1 MMYTLNMKPYLIGLT
16 GNIASGKSVVRQYLE
31 NAGALTLDAD
41 LIAQDTYLP
50 GQPAWQPIL
59 DRFGED
65 LCSQDGRINRSRLG
79 RLVFSD
85 PQALADLE
93 AIVHPIVWQRL
104 DELIEQAKNPLVV
117 LEAIKLINSNFETDC
132 DEIWVTTCPEEV
144 RVERLVETRGLT
156 EQDALV
162 RVQSQEPEAEKIKH
176 ATRLVATDGT
186 FAQIFQQVSD
196 HLADIEQKH
205 SISFAQNSAWQTVIP
220 SQFDTILETLR
231 STYSNIETRD
241 DIFRLLSQSNLISSG
256 DLLVL
261 YDNLHFLTLLLRVIP
276 QKTTLEEKQAVVSE
290 LERIAAL
297 HLSKALVVKQIWL
310 SPKEA
315 KVLAFEPGE
324 FTSSEPI
331 GFIYQDVLR
340 RRGLMPGEVYRKAI

>member
-1 MMYTLNMKPYLIGLT
+1 MKPYLIGLT

-104 DELIEQAKNPLVV
+104 DALLERAKTPLVV
-117 LEAIKLINSNFETDC
+117 LEAIRLINSNFEADC

-144 RVERLVETRGLT
+144 RVQRLVETRGLS

-162 RVQSQEPEAEKIKH
+162 RVRSQEPEAEKIRH
-176 ATRLVATDGT
+176 ATRLVTTDGT
-186 FAQIFQQVSD
+186 FARVYQQVSD
-196 HLADIEQKH
+196 HLADIAQKH
-205 SISFAQNSAWQTVIP
+205 GISFAQNSGWQTVVPI
-220 SQFDTILETLR
+220 QFDLILEHL
-231 STYSNIETRD
+231 SSAYANIETHD
-241 DIFRLLSQSNLISSG
+241 DIFRLLSQSDIISDG
-256 DLLVL
+256 NLLVL
-261 YDNLHFLTLLLRVIP
+261 YDNLHFLTLLHRVLP
-276 QKTTLEEKQAVVSE
+276 QKATLEEKQAVVSE
-290 LERIAAL
+290 LERVADL
-297 HLSKALVVKQIWL
+297 HLSEALVAKQMWL
-310 SPKEA
+310 APREA
-315 KVLAFEPGE
+315 KILGFEPGE
-324 FTSSEPI
+324 YTASTPM
-331 GFIYQDVLR
+331 GFIYNDVLR